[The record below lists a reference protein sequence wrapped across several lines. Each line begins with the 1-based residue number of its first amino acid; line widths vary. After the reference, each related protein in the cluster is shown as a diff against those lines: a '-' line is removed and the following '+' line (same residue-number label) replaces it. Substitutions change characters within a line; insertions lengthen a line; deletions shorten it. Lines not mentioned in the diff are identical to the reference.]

1 MDLKD
6 GNIPFQIFLFF
17 TNITPLSRNIGLPI
31 WIDSVADCLS

>member
-6 GNIPFQIFLFF
+6 GNIPIHIF